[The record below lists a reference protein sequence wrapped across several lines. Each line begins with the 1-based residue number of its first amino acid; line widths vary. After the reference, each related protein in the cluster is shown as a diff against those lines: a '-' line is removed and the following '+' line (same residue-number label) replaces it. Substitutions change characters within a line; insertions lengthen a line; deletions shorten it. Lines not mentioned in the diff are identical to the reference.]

1 MFASFVNI
9 LIIPLVFSFSP
20 YTYKSIGSYPIS
32 QFFLAF
38 IVLNKNSFF
47 VFCVIRL
54 GFFYTFFWW
63 QVNRGK
69 FTIFN
74 SCNPPWIHFTYQ
86 YFLYAVSSI
95 YFSGYWFSV
104 YTWMRCHCM
113 RPVYA
118 QLSFAYYCL
127 SLEHMISYFIFCGAL
142 ILYVRVVCLV
152 VSHHLLFCLI
162 FLTDHCKFSAC
173 FFFIIL
179 IIHVLKLL
187 YCSAIICLVR
197 FHLFFIDCCI
207 AFYIAFDLWICCS
220 FCYPW

>member
-1 MFASFVNI
+1 MQSSLNTFYLSI
-9 LIIPLVFSFSP
+9 LSLRSIINL
-20 YTYKSIGSYPIS
+20 
-32 QFFLAF
+32 
-38 IVLNKNSFF
+38 
-47 VFCVIRL
+47 
-54 GFFYTFFWW
+54 FFWLL
-63 QVNRGK
+63 
-69 FTIFN
+69 IF
-74 SCNPPWIHFTYQ
+74 CIYLDAMP
-86 YFLYAVSSI
+86 LYA
-95 YFSGYWFSV
+95 
-104 YTWMRCHCM
+104 
-113 RPVYA
+113 P
-118 QLSFAYYCL
+118 CL
-127 SLEHMISYFIFCGAL
+127 CTAEFCLLLFISWAHDFIFYFCGAL